1 MLKITLRNLLLL
13 FLGLSANGTWA
24 QSNPEPPLDDMVVI
38 RSIYDEALRHQQ
50 GYQWLRELTE
60 IGGRLAGSAEAN
72 KAVAMMAA
80 LADSLGFEIR
90 FQKVKVPHWER
101 GTPEVAYYLRKGKRY
116 PTNATALGGSV
127 PTPEEGLLARVVELH
142 SFAELEAKSD
152 QLKGNIAFFN
162 MPMDPTFI
170 TTFFAYGQAVKQR
183 WVGAVKAAEYGA
195 KGVVIRSLSSSINK
209 YPHTGSMTYEG
220 AERKIP
226 ALAISTWDAE
236 RLSNALAENPDIQF
250 YMKINSRWL
259 DSTYSHNLIAEIPG
273 STRSEEIMLTG
284 GHIDSWDIGKGAHD
298 DGAGCIHA
306 LESVYLL
313 HKLGYKTK
321 RTLRVVLFMNEEF
334 GLNGARTYAREAA
347 KKDEKHVVAI
357 ESDGGGFSPRGLS
370 ITAPDTLVE
379 RIKELRDLLEPYGI
393 YQFKQGGSGADVS
406 QLQNK
411 EGIILMGLRPDSHR
425 YFEVHHSARDV
436 IENVNAREL
445 EMGSATLAAVLYLL
459 DKYDIT
465 AVAQ

>member
-1 MLKITLRNLLLL
+1 MKVTLHFFSL
-13 FLGLSANGTWA
+13 FCILSLSANGVSA
-24 QSNPEPPLDDMVVI
+24 QSQSEPPLDDMVVI
-38 RSIYDEALRHQQ
+38 RSIYDEALRQQ
-50 GYQWLRELTE
+50 NGYQWLTELTA

-80 LADSLGFEIR
+80 LADSLGFDIR

-101 GTPEVAYYLRKGKRY
+101 GTSETAYYLRNGKRY
-116 PTNATALGGSV
+116 VANATALGGSV
-127 PTPEEGLLARVVELH
+127 PTPEEGLLARVVEIN
-142 SFAELEAKSD
+142 SFAELEAKGD

-162 MPMDPTFI
+162 IPMDPTFI

-183 WVGAVKAAEYGA
+183 WVGAVKASQYGA

-209 YPHTGSMTYEG
+209 YPHTGTMTYEG
-220 AERKIP
+220 AENKIP

-236 RLSNALAENPDIQF
+236 RLSDALAKNPDVQF

-273 STRSEEIMLTG
+273 TSKKDEIMLTG
-284 GHIDSWDIGKGAHD
+284 GHIDSWDIGDGAHD

-313 HKLGYKTK
+313 HKLSYKTK

-347 KKDEKHVVAI
+347 LNNEKHVVAI
-357 ESDGGGFSPRGLS
+357 ESDGGGFSPRGVS
-370 ITAPDTLVE
+370 ISAHDTLVA
-379 RIKELRDLLEPYGI
+379 RIKELRELLEPYGI

-406 QLQNK
+406 QLRNK
-411 EGIILMGLRPDSHR
+411 EKIILMGLRPDSHR

-445 EMGSATLAAVLYLL
+445 EMGSATLAAMLYLI

-465 AVAQ
+465 AVKE